1 MISSRRFTV
10 LPIFTAPTITEHHR
24 TLLAT
29 NETWREVIPKVD
41 QTLRRLI
48 EQQLHRN
55 KGQKMIRIDL
65 SVEHATTILEAA
77 K

>member
-1 MISSRRFTV
+1 M
-10 LPIFTAPTITEHHR
+10 
-24 TLLAT
+24 
-29 NETWREVIPKVD
+29 PKVD